1 MKPLTKEKRRELY
14 LFNKAQREAKRLAS
28 ITTEAPH
35 NEQVLYKAFC
45 LIWELAQE
53 YRSEDSPHYVSKK
66 RYEKSLERVQ
76 ALEGEIQS
84 GAFKPQAEI
93 AVAEARE
100 YLSLVAEYR
109 IRDNKK
115 CRVF

>member
-1 MKPLTKEKRRELY
+1 MKPLTKEKRRELE
-14 LFNKAQREAKRLAS
+14 LFHKAQREAKRLAS

-35 NEQVLYKAFC
+35 NKQIAYKAAC
-45 LIWELAQE
+45 LVWELAQE
-53 YRSEDSPHYVSKK
+53 YRSEASPYYVSRAK
-66 RYEKSLERVQ
+66 YEGSLRRVQ
-76 ALEGEIQS
+76 ALEDEIQS
-84 GAFKPQAEI
+84 GAYKPQAEI

>member
-1 MKPLTKEKRRELY
+1 MKPLTREKRREIY
-14 LFNKAQREAKRLAS
+14 LFNKAQKDAQRLAS

-35 NEQVLYKAFC
+35 NKQVAYKAAC
-45 LIWELAQE
+45 LVWELAQE

-66 RYEKSLERVQ
+66 RYEGSLRRVQ
-76 ALEGEIQS
+76 ALEDEIQS
-84 GAFKPQAEI
+84 GAYKPQAEI
-93 AVAEARE
+93 AVSEARE
-100 YLSLVAEYR
+100 YLKLVAEYR